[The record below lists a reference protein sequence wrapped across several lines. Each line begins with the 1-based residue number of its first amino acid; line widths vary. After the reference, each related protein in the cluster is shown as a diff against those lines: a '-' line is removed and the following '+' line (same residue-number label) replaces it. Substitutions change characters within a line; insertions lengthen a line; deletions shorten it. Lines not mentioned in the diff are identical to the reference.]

1 MIKVTANLIER
12 FFRGECT
19 APEAEAVLQHFKLH
33 PEVEQHYLGKAD
45 WDEISASDIDPLPA
59 PQQLRMYANIKRA
72 ISPQGKTNGMVSFWR
87 IAACFFL
94 LISVALTVLLSR
106 EKSTTSLFTATVSS
120 EWQEINNPT
129 NHTMVLFLNDGTRVE
144 LEAHSQLSFPVKD
157 QLSKRDIR
165 LTGKAGFEVAK
176 DKNRP
181 FTVYAG
187 NVATTALGTHFIV
200 TAYKE
205 DDQISVKLIEG
216 HVVINATN
224 LFTQAMT
231 KPVYLSP
238 LQEYTHLKLA
248 GTSTVTRFSQD
259 QLPEGL
265 AQHPIAPAEARLT
278 DMIFDH
284 EPVSKVFSLVEQAYG
299 VKLTYPAAD
308 LKDHYFTGTFNVRQD
323 SLGRVLFILS
333 ETNKLNITK
342 TNSGYRIIKQR

>member
-1 MIKVTANLIER
+1 MIKVTGNLIER
-12 FFRGECT
+12 FFRGECN

-45 WDEISASDIDPLPA
+45 WDEISASDIRPLPA
-59 PQQLRMYANIKRA
+59 PQQFRMYAHIKRA
-72 ISPQGKTNGMVSFWR
+72 IAPQGKTNGMVSFWR

-94 LISVALTVLLSR
+94 LISVALTILLSR
-106 EKSTTSLFTATVSS
+106 EKSPSFLFTATVSS

-144 LEAHSQLSFPVKD
+144 LDAHSQLSFPIKD
-157 QLSKRDIR
+157 QLTKRDIR

-181 FTVYAG
+181 FTVHTG
-187 NVATTALGTHFIV
+187 NVTTTALGTHFIV

-205 DDQISVKLIEG
+205 DNQINVKLIEG
-216 HVVINATN
+216 RVVVKATN
-224 LFTQAMT
+224 LFTQSTME
-231 KPVYLSP
+231 PVHLSP
-238 LQEYTHLKLA
+238 LQEYTYFKLS
-248 GTSTVTRFSQD
+248 GNSTVIRFSQD

-265 AQHPIAPAEARLT
+265 AKHPIAPAESRLT

-284 EPVSKVFSLVEQAYG
+284 EPVSKVFSVVEQAYG
-299 VKLTYPAAD
+299 VKLTYPEAD

-333 ETNKLNITK
+333 ETNKLNFTK
-342 TNSGYRIIKQR
+342 TNSGYKIIKQR